1 MNSSSIIKNSIR
13 VFEFDVLRVIAV
25 LAVIMLHVSANL
37 VINYEQNST
46 EFIIGNFFDSISR
59 FAVPFFVMISGH
71 FMLDEKKLMPI
82 SKIKNK
88 IAKLVLLLMF
98 WSCFYALIYNFHNFL
113 PAFLYGHYHLWY
125 LYLIIGLYLMISVLR
140 LFVKE
145 NNARYVYYCILLGI
159 VFSFFPNLLNAFF
172 APEKATKLA
181 AMFQVPIGGYL
192 VYYLM
197 GWSFH
202 LNKDLIKRNS
212 VKFLLCFI
220 SLITIFCCT
229 QFVHSNYYKAY
240 KIFYNSI
247 NIPVLIYSVSL
258 FSLIY
263 SILHKYSEQFCSKFK
278 SFISEC
284 SSLTLGVYL
293 IHASFLHLYV
303 SIFKHMHHGI
313 LYVLLLFVLT
323 VISSFITAFII
334 SKIKYLKQLIKI

>member
-1 MNSSSIIKNSIR
+1 MRIL
-13 VFEFDVLRVIAV
+13 EFDFLRVLAV
-25 LAVIMLHVSANL
+25 LAVIMIHVAASL
-37 VINYEQNST
+37 VISYPQSST
-46 EFIIGNFFDSISR
+46 EFIVGNFFDSISR
-59 FAVPFFVMISGH
+59 FAVPFFVMISGY
-71 FMLDEKKLMPI
+71 FMLYERKEI
-82 SKIKNK
+82 SVSKIKNK
-88 IAKLVLLLMF
+88 TIKLILLLLF
-98 WSCFYALIYNFHNFL
+98 WSCFYALIYKFHNFL

-125 LYLIIGLYLMISVLR
+125 LYLIIGLYLITPILR

-145 NNARYVYYCILLGI
+145 NNAHYVYYCILLGI
-159 VFSFFPNLLNAFF
+159 VFYFFPNLLNAVF
-172 APEKATKLA
+172 APDKATKLA
-181 AMFQVPIGGYL
+181 KMFQVPIGGYL

-202 LNKDLIKRNS
+202 LNKDLIKRNF

-293 IHASFLHLYV
+293 IHASFLHLYT